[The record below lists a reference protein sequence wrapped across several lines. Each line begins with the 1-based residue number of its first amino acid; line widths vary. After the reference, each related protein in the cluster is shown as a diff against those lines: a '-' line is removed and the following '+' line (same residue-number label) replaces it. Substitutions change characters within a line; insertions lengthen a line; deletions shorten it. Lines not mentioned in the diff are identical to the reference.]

1 MALILDP
8 MDANCSMDGG
18 RKVEFSIDNIL
29 ALLNRKE
36 PLPFEFSRALRTV
49 VNTAHNRGIY
59 TVRLGDLIK
68 ALKLEMPSEMVGD
81 YSRYFDCEYLYK
93 LLWLLDNSEVTMIPP
108 KVPRNIGENNVVYL
122 MRKPSLQLDPD
133 ICKVQELIA
142 QKKSAH
148 TNRERDAIARAQLKL
163 HNYNVAIRIFE
174 YLGAAQLRPLDANQ
188 RSVLN
193 EYISKLMLP
202 HDCDRH
208 VRSLYSYACDCG
220 SFNYH
225 FDNPKY
231 VSKPLDQAATEQILT
246 IIAKTIAPSHHSIDV
261 PQDFPYKARL
271 ERLYNLYC
279 PDVYA
284 DSGTVVREKSVRVP
298 LYDRPLSALT
308 AAQRRTRLRS
318 KIASFI
324 SELEKNGQGQTNA
337 AAASSKHQ
345 DVTPN
350 LYDRAKH
357 LQQRMGYSEPFLN
370 SIKEL
375 SISSSDRLSKLVH
388 KLDNQLKND
397 QKTRLMLPDFS
408 QTRLVVYTPNRSHA
422 ANDTRK
428 SELVARAYN
437 GSARVANEDASSF
450 AAMNVALESA
460 EGHFKGGSMFDGS
473 SSSIEV
479 NDELVAKLKANLSSE
494 EQLEKRGEY
503 TDAALSSFKK
513 NVSLLKESA
522 KSSDE
527 LALSSLAELAKVDIY
542 EGGKPEHKKAAANKH
557 KSKSTVTAEVENIIL
572 PSFGN
577 TSSDNLDSLSKGSK
591 KTQASKPS
599 HNSKARKYRI
609 VPFVFDRLTHLYHS
623 YLVWSSQKDVVL
635 NNPSEAQI
643 NLDEDYGYSIER
655 FLNNPISQEERF
667 NKIASFELILRN
679 FFGYGRLACALN
691 NAGDS
696 DASELQ
702 RFFSLTSRD
711 FALLSEANPLPYLY
725 YHSTIYFDKY
735 LQIPHTHFNN
745 ELFYIAL
752 LSKEPFAIN
761 MYLSRI
767 TRKYGNRLLDIPK
780 EFYSLLALWLLLFP
794 QADQVVEAQDLLS
807 LLKTHGV
814 SEHTQLH
821 NVLVLRELAHRLYM
835 WVEEHKHDEAKD
847 LCLNLVANASP
858 PENPNASSEDIAE
871 DATYSEYEEL
881 KDKYAKKVFNNALR
895 LLPKPMLE
903 CVLHASELET
913 QLLDESTS
921 LVSDVVD
928 KDNSRVYISGCARFA
943 DEFFK
948 GNHSAAL
955 KTAASF
961 ITDAASLL
969 ASVFAKMS
977 DAPNFNDCLVKFDES
992 TLNFIFQNSANEEIK
1007 LGEAFDINSL
1017 ETDRFGSQDTEF
1029 IQNLC
1034 TVGAVRYPDLI
1045 KDMALSASNI
1055 LNRLVPNQEGGALL
1069 TLLLLSSSISNARLS
1084 SSPLVLKYALKFITN
1099 VAVAL
1104 RGLMKTKSLVIPKDM
1119 TRKAS
1124 FEYSHV
1130 NNGNNKI
1137 EITSVKDIDEHIIS
1151 RLTSCSICL
1160 SLLKYVDKLSEI
1172 SSAEKDVAVIK
1183 DAVCVPNPT
1192 LVNNCYDSHYD
1203 DKNSPFIDEHIGQ
1216 LYDGF
1221 VKPVLRTMLCDDYL
1235 SYYSLS
1241 AGVDL
1246 SEVFDFKAIK
1256 RKYADNCE
1264 YQLEGLCFN
1273 RFIIDSYIYQSDEQ
1287 RFAELIDFALHAETA
1302 YDLGFADGIEMEGLK
1317 EASAL
1322 FRANLNLQLVPSTTT
1337 AILCSK
1343 LTFLRERY
1351 NCIKLI
1357 NIPAELR
1364 TVDGNV
1370 QHIDLSYTLY
1380 CGYMALEMVQS
1391 IIPKADLKGL
1401 VPLLASE
1408 IVRIHKIQSSD
1419 NCIRF
1424 VYEYLAACFE
1434 VIKREEPIDFNA
1446 WFQVEGDLQAI
1457 LVGGQKP
1464 ARLRHLSAMAFG
1476 YECAINRCSELDARR
1491 FTLLMAKLRFITFT
1505 NSASSGT
1512 EQNFKSFDEVAGNIP
1527 KPVKFDMDKIRAKI
1541 KESEQVQAVITT
1553 LREKEEEEALRA
1565 ERIKRVMDANRAEA
1579 ALTTVNDEIKQDL
1592 DALSKE
1598 QIPVKRAS
1606 ALAIAI
1612 SEAAA
1617 EALVT
1622 KLEIL
1627 SDQAAASAKD
1637 DSSSANDDASALDA
1651 QDAKGS
1657 SADAS
1662 DTSASSAA
1670 QSASGAS
1677 AAADSAAGEHKINQ
1691 ILNAK
1696 LREVIGAVAVQG
1708 TDAMVFSEFN
1718 GICVS
1723 HGLLSGNY
1731 AIEEINN
1738 YTYDE
1743 YDVPVLELEGEGN
1756 DAIVYIDTEL
1766 IAQMHSQ
1773 CSKGS

>member
-1 MALILDP
+1 M
-8 MDANCSMDGG
+8 
-18 RKVEFSIDNIL
+18 EFSIDSIL
-29 ALLNRKE
+29 ALHNRKE
-36 PLPFEFSRALRTV
+36 PLPFEFSRALRSV

-59 TVRLGDLIK
+59 TIRLGDLIT
-68 ALKLEMPSEMVGD
+68 ALKLEMPSDMVGD

-225 FDNPKY
+225 FDNTKY
-231 VSKPLDQAATEQILT
+231 VSKPLDHAATEEILQ

-261 PQDFPYKARL
+261 PEDFPYKARL

-284 DSGTVVREKSVRVP
+284 DNNTVVREKSVRVP
-298 LYDRPLSALT
+298 LYNRPLSALT
-308 AAQRRTRLRS
+308 SAQRRTRLRN

-324 SELEKNGQGQTNA
+324 NELEKNGQGKAANA
-337 AAASSKHQ
+337 SQAQ
-345 DVTPN
+345 DGDV
-350 LYDRAKH
+350 LQYDRAKH
-357 LQQRMGYSEPFLN
+357 LQQRMGYSDQFLS

-388 KLDNQLKND
+388 RLDNQLKND

-408 QTRLVVYTPNRSHA
+408 QTRLVVYTPKRSHA
-422 ANDTRK
+422 DNDTRK
-428 SELVARAYN
+428 SELAARAYN
-437 GSARVANEDASSF
+437 GSERVANESASSF
-450 AAMNVALESA
+450 AAMNLASDMQ
-460 EGHFKGGSMFDGS
+460 EGYFKGGSMFEGS
-473 SSSIEV
+473 SSSIVV

-494 EQLEKRGEY
+494 EQLEKRSEY
-503 TDAALSSFKK
+503 TEAAASSFK
-513 NVSLLKESA
+513 NTISLVKAGGKWSEGL
-522 KSSDE
+522 DII
-527 LALSSLAELAKVDIY
+527 SLAELAEIDID
-542 EGGKPEHKKAAANKH
+542 GPAKTDSKKTAANKS
-557 KSKSTVTAEVENIIL
+557 KAKSTVTAEVENFIL
-572 PSFGN
+572 PSFAN
-577 TSSDNLDSLSKGSK
+577 TSNDRLDSKSKGSK

-635 NNPSEAQI
+635 NNPSQAQI
-643 NLDEDYGYSIER
+643 CLDEDYGYSIER
-655 FLNNPISQEERF
+655 FLNNPCSQEERF

-679 FFGYGRLACALN
+679 FFGDGRLACALN
-691 NAGDS
+691 QAGDS

-702 RFFSLTSRD
+702 RFISLTSRD
-711 FALLSEANPLPYLY
+711 FALLSECNPLPYLY

-794 QADQVVEAQDLLS
+794 QADQVSDAQDLLR

-814 SEHTQLH
+814 SEKTQLN

-835 WVEEHKHDEAKD
+835 WVEEHKHDEAKE

-858 PENPNASSEDIAE
+858 PENPNASSVDIAE
-871 DATYSEYEEL
+871 DAPYTEYEAH
-881 KDKYAKKVFNNALR
+881 KDKYSKKVFNNALR

-903 CVLHASELET
+903 CVLHGSELET

-928 KDNSRVYISGCARFA
+928 HDNSRVYISGCARFA
-943 DEFFK
+943 DEFFN

-992 TLNFIFQNSANEEIK
+992 TLNFIFQNSSNDEIK
-1007 LGEAFDINSL
+1007 SGEAFDVNSL
-1017 ETDRFGSQDTEF
+1017 ETDRFGSQDLEF
-1029 IQNLC
+1029 IQTLC
-1034 TVGAVRYPDLI
+1034 NVGAVRYPDLI
-1045 KDMALSASNI
+1045 KDMALSASNV
-1055 LNRLVPNQEGGALL
+1055 LNRLMPNQEGGALL

-1104 RGLMKTKSLVIPKDM
+1104 RGLIKTKSLVIPKDM
-1119 TRKAS
+1119 TRKAA

-1130 NNGNNKI
+1130 NGITNKI

-1160 SLLKYVDKLSEI
+1160 SLLKYVDKI
-1172 SSAEKDVAVIK
+1172 SDIKIEENKAAVIK
-1183 DAVCVPNPT
+1183 DAVCVPNPL
-1192 LVNNCYDSHYD
+1192 LVNDCYDSHYD
-1203 DKNSPFIDEHIGQ
+1203 DKDSPFVDEHIGQ

-1241 AGVDL
+1241 TGVDL
-1246 SEVFDFKAIK
+1246 SEVFDYQTIK
-1256 RKYADNCE
+1256 DKYANNCE
-1264 YQLEGLCFN
+1264 YKLEGLCFN
-1273 RFIIDSYIYQSDEQ
+1273 RFIVDSYVYQSDKQ
-1287 RFAELIDFALHAETA
+1287 RFNELINFAKQADSA
-1302 YDLGFADGIEMEGLK
+1302 YDLGFAEGIAMENLK
-1317 EASAL
+1317 ECCDL
-1322 FRANLNLQLVPSTTT
+1322 FRGNLKLQLVPTTSIYVSCLLMT
-1337 AILCSK
+1337 L
-1343 LTFLRERY
+1343 LRERF

-1357 NIPAELR
+1357 NIPEELR
-1364 TVDGNV
+1364 ANPSNGLYVDLN
-1370 QHIDLSYTLY
+1370 YTLY
-1380 CGYMALEMVQS
+1380 CGYMAIEMVYS
-1391 IIPKADLKGL
+1391 IIPKAELKGL
-1401 VPLLASE
+1401 VALLVSE
-1408 IVRIHKIQSSD
+1408 TVRIHKLERSD
-1419 NCIRF
+1419 ACIHF
-1424 VYEYLAACFE
+1424 VYEYFAACID
-1434 VIKREEPIDFNA
+1434 VLKREEPIDVNA
-1446 WFQVEGDLQAI
+1446 WFQVPGDLQMV

-1476 YECAINRCSELDARR
+1476 YECAMNRCSDLAAHR
-1491 FTLLMAKLRFITFT
+1491 FTLLMAKLHFITIA
-1505 NSASSGT
+1505 NSASTSS
-1512 EQNFKSFDEVAGNIP
+1512 EQNLKSFDEVAGNIP

-1553 LREKEEEEALRA
+1553 LREKEEEEAQRA
-1565 ERIKRVMDANRAEA
+1565 ERIKRVMEANRAEA
-1579 ALTTVNDEIKQDL
+1579 ALTTISDEINEDLEALAKAQIHVKQ
-1592 DALSKE
+1592 
-1598 QIPVKRAS
+1598 AS
-1606 ALAIAI
+1606 LLAIAI
-1612 SEAAA
+1612 SEVAA

-1622 KLEIL
+1622 KLDSLKE
-1627 SDQAAASAKD
+1627 QAALNTSAQ
-1637 DSSSANDDASALDA
+1637 A
-1651 QDAKGS
+1651 
-1657 SADAS
+1657 
-1662 DTSASSAA
+1662 DTSASFSNDTSAQGNSASANGNSNGNTSSANSNGTAA
-1670 QSASGAS
+1670 QESTAATNPSANE
-1677 AAADSAAGEHKINQ
+1677 AAAASSSEHKINQ
-1691 ILNAK
+1691 LLNAK

-1743 YDVPVLELEGEGN
+1743 YDAPVLELEGEGN
-1756 DAIVYIDTEL
+1756 DAIVYIDTEI

-1773 CSKGS
+1773 CSKGN